1 MTLKIF
7 RVAVLASFLVLTAVS
22 GYAAPI
28 QGVLNIFGNVL
39 VGQTT
44 VDWTP
49 PVGGPDGSFLVGL
62 GNTGDFA
69 AVPPLTMG
77 TQQDLDGTV
86 TPANTPINVAPYL
99 TLASLP
105 NAVFDLRFIFGG
117 VFGPGQCFAAPAV
130 GQSCTPP
137 FPPPISP
144 LNLTNT
150 QTGSTAS
157 FSVKGIVTN
166 TNTGEESDFTGV
178 YTAQFNVPYQT
189 LLTTVIGGGQVPAT
203 YSGTFTVVPIPEP
216 GTEALAIGSLLVLA
230 GLAFRRGTRQ
240 VGKPTH

>member
-1 MTLKIF
+1 MTFKIF
-7 RVAVLASFLVLTAVS
+7 KVAVLTSLFVITAVS
-22 GYAAPI
+22 GNAAPI
-28 QGVLNIFGNVL
+28 QGVLNIFGSVT

-62 GNTGDFA
+62 GNSGDFTA
-69 AVPPLTMG
+69 APPLSSG
-77 TQQDLDGTV
+77 TELDLDSTV
-86 TPANTPINVAPYL
+86 TPANTVINVPGYL
-99 TLASLP
+99 TLAAMP
-105 NAVFDLRFIFGG
+105 NVVFDLNFIFGG

-130 GQSCTPP
+130 GQNCTPP

-166 TNTGEESDFTGV
+166 TNTGEESNFTGV
-178 YTAQFNVPYQT
+178 YTAQFNIPYQT
-189 LLTTVIGGGQVPAT
+189 LLNTVIGGGTVDAT
-203 YSGTFTVVPIPEP
+203 YSGTFTVTPIPEP
-216 GTEALAIGSLLVLA
+216 GTESLAIGTLLVLA
-230 GLAFRRGTRQ
+230 GFGFRRKIRSSKT
-240 VGKPTH
+240 VH